1 MSEKKVLPR
10 QAAFEILRKI
20 TVSNAY
26 SNIELGNLDGY
37 DGQDRRF
44 IKALV
49 FGVLERQLL
58 IDYILNFYIEKKAD
72 ADTMLLLRTGLQQML
87 FMEVP
92 VSAACNETVAIAKKL
107 LDKGRAGFINAVL
120 RNIARNE
127 ESVKKAI
134 ESAPENIK
142 YSVSESIYSLL
153 KDQYE
158 DNTEKILEAFYGKK
172 ALYLRV
178 NTLKTTAEKLANDLN
193 ALGCDAQ
200 AVNEKTVKTEKGG
213 NTVIKTLKNGE
224 YFIQGYGS
232 QYAVTLLD
240 AKEGQTVIDVC
251 ACPGGKSIG
260 AAIDMKNKGK
270 VISLDIHPNKLPL
283 ITKQAELLGINIIQI
298 KPYDSR
304 NINTEYV
311 GTADRVICDVPCS
324 GLGVISAKPEI
335 RYKDAKEFAG
345 LYETQGRILSAS
357 AEYLKKGGILVY
369 STCTLNKR
377 ENEEIVKGFLETHN
391 GFRLIEDRI
400 FLPFEEAGEGF
411 YTAKI
416 ICD

>member
-58 IDYILNFYIEKKAD
+58 LDYILKLYIEKKAD

-142 YSVSESIYSLL
+142 YSVSESIYSL
-153 KDQYE
+153 
-158 DNTEKILEAFYGKK
+158 
-172 ALYLRV
+172 
-178 NTLKTTAEKLANDLN
+178 
-193 ALGCDAQ
+193 
-200 AVNEKTVKTEKGG
+200 
-213 NTVIKTLKNGE
+213 
-224 YFIQGYGS
+224 
-232 QYAVTLLD
+232 
-240 AKEGQTVIDVC
+240 
-251 ACPGGKSIG
+251 
-260 AAIDMKNKGK
+260 
-270 VISLDIHPNKLPL
+270 
-283 ITKQAELLGINIIQI
+283 
-298 KPYDSR
+298 
-304 NINTEYV
+304 
-311 GTADRVICDVPCS
+311 
-324 GLGVISAKPEI
+324 
-335 RYKDAKEFAG
+335 
-345 LYETQGRILSAS
+345 
-357 AEYLKKGGILVY
+357 
-369 STCTLNKR
+369 
-377 ENEEIVKGFLETHN
+377 
-391 GFRLIEDRI
+391 
-400 FLPFEEAGEGF
+400 
-411 YTAKI
+411 
-416 ICD
+416 